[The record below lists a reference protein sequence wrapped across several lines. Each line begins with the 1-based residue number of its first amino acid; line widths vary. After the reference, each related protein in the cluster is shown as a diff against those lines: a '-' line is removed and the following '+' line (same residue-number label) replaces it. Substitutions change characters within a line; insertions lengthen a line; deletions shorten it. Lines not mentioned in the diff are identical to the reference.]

1 MRSAQVT
8 ILAVIIV
15 GFNWFSVNTGA
26 FGFPFSNAEKIFHGK
41 ALLSLRHMKTAL
53 IVTIILVGSFAG
65 TATGAPLP
73 VKAFKRSDF
82 TTADSLRLLQQYG
95 QNKQLPPGFELQALI
110 ALSYFP
116 ELKGIPVKFMVKP
129 AYSLLQTRP
138 VTRGI
143 FNRHTRRFTITI
155 SDSTY
160 WKLMPIQLD
169 SMNFNA
175 QVGVIGHELSHVS
188 DFIQRNFISLA
199 MSGVKHLF
207 TRYIDRFEY
216 RTDSI
221 CIAHGLGYQLLAWSR
236 FVRAKLH
243 TGDYDGADNIDKP
256 MLHERYMNPTT
267 IMAHMQKMDM
277 YKGME

>member
-1 MRSAQVT
+1 MKRVA
-8 ILAVIIV
+8 LVI
-15 GFNWFSVNTGA
+15 
-26 FGFPFSNAEKIFHGK
+26 
-41 ALLSLRHMKTAL
+41 
-53 IVTIILVGSFAG
+53 TIIAACFAG
-65 TATGAPLP
+65 GNAAAQQP

-82 TTADSLRLLQQYG
+82 TVADSLALLKQYG

-116 ELKGIPVKFMVKP
+116 ELKNTHIKFMVKH

-138 VTRGI
+138 IGRGI
-143 FNRHTRRFTITI
+143 FNRHTRQFTITI

-175 QVGVIGHELSHVS
+175 QIGVIGHELSHVS
-188 DFIQRNFISLA
+188 DFINRSLINLA
-199 MSGVKHLF
+199 MSGVKHLSSK
-207 TRYIDRFEY
+207 YIDRFEY

-236 FVRAKLH
+236 FVRATLH

-256 MLHERYMNPTT
+256 MLHERYMNPAT
-267 IMAHMQKMDM
+267 ITARMKKLDM